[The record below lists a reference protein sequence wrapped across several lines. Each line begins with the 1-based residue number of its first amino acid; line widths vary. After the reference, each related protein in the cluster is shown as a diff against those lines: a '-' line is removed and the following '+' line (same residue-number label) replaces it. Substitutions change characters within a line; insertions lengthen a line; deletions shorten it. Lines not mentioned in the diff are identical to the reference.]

1 MSINLHTLYTYRL
14 NLAELGGSASQNP
27 SGVALA
33 VGQFTSFHVIS
44 SVHDLTRS
52 FRFRYI
58 QCSGANVHWTATAF
72 WIFFT
77 AIGWPV
83 PKKSVVLRAT
93 ATSATC
99 CKCFKQFDMWQDATL
114 KWRLQTASKTQC
126 QQEITTGC
134 GLNMLQWCWTMLNE
148 QVALAACYGLMAIG
162 CQAATSAT
170 CCKCLQQDATLK
182 WRLQTASKTQCQQE
196 ITTGCGLNMLQW
208 CWTMLNE

>member
-1 MSINLHTLYTYRL
+1 MLVCNILYTMYIL
-14 NLAELGGSASQNP
+14 HIIQYVDTSTHIIHVQIEPGWTWWLCKSESFWCGFGSWS
-27 SGVALA
+27 V
-33 VGQFTSFHVIS
+33 HVIS

-134 GLNMLQWCWTMLNE
+134 GLNMLQW
-148 QVALAACYGLMAIG
+148 
-162 CQAATSAT
+162 
-170 CCKCLQQDATLK
+170 
-182 WRLQTASKTQCQQE
+182 
-196 ITTGCGLNMLQW
+196 W